1 MRLLTRA
8 GVVLIAA
15 CAAVA
20 QPTAADPTA
29 TELAQAL
36 QKKYATVR
44 DFSAD
49 FVQTYKGGVV
59 KRQLTEK
66 GRMLIRKPGKMR
78 WEYDTPEKKLF
89 VSDGLKMY
97 YYVPADKQ
105 VTVNT
110 VPPDDTASGPALFL
124 SGKGNLIRDFQS
136 TLTEVPAGFPA
147 GTKALKLVP
156 TRPQAEYD
164 WLRLMID
171 GTSLTLRGL
180 EATDAQGGI
189 STFAFTNLK
198 ENVGPSDKEFAFTM
212 PRGVDVVTDS
222 GRR

>member
-1 MRLLTRA
+1 MRLVTRA

-15 CAAVA
+15 CAAVV
-20 QPTAADPTA
+20 QPRAADPTA

-36 QKKYATVR
+36 QKKYDTIR

-105 VTVNT
+105 VTVTT

-136 TLTEVPAGFPA
+136 TLTEVPARLPRWDEGPK
-147 GTKALKLVP
+147 TC
-156 TRPQAEYD
+156 TDQATGRV
-164 WLRLMID
+164 RL
-171 GTSLTLRGL
+171 
-180 EATDAQGGI
+180 AA
-189 STFAFTNLK
+189 
-198 ENVGPSDKEFAFTM
+198 SD
-212 PRGVDVVTDS
+212 D
-222 GRR
+222 